1 MIVEQSKQIIAE
13 VNKAFIGKNDIIEK
27 VLMTIYTGGH
37 VLLQDCPGVGKT
49 TLALAFSKVLGLSS
63 RRIQFTPDTLPSD
76 ITGFTVFNRETN
88 RFEYRD
94 GAANCQLLLADEIN
108 RTSPKTQ
115 SALLEVMEERT
126 ITVDGET
133 HQLPAPFICIAT
145 QNPLGFSG
153 TQPLPE
159 SQLDR
164 FMVCLS
170 IGYPTLENQL
180 KIIQAQRYT
189 NPLLEMQPVT
199 NAQNVI
205 EVQNYLN
212 SVRMTDA
219 VLWKLSG
226 KADHLIMRQPSEP
239 THYHAIILMDLGME
253 QDGQS
258 VTRTELNGAAAVG
271 AALCQEM
278 IQQGA
283 AFCVALPYK
292 DELSVNEIGSMRE
305 FQKIQM
311 EWLGMPVQMNAGR
324 GMDYFVLQHMEEH
337 FTRLII
343 ISAGRYSKDIVSLAQ
358 RIGVTVLS
366 IVEDAGSTAGIVCSM
381 LAHRLK
387 DKYQLSV
394 LILLAPWPAAFVL
407 TSFRGCFEGL
417 KAWINLMITQWNK
430 VHEDSVALLSGNI
443 VQHDLWA
450 STVVI
455 ALLCGEVT
463 YFLITL
469 RKYGFCAL
477 YCILWVM
484 VQLFSSAF
492 SPAACIGLFVPVV
505 AVCISNQRTEMTHR
519 GLLWVAGL
527 TAVLVICAVAV
538 PQEDMLSMAKA
549 KSALK
554 LSLSNMRYGQP
565 TLPEGHVDEADQL
578 KANEN
583 EMFTVTSE
591 QKKIFISKAI
601 QADDI

>member
-1 MIVEQSKQIIAE
+1 MPESGDVVNLDENCFADSQVKMIFCYTMEQYLSAEMQLEQASGADDMEVKLLSKSREGYYYAE
-13 VNKAFIGKNDIIEK
+13 NKDGGDAVLITAPQDAESYDGTLTAMDGSAVTITSIGDGAFANCQSLKWVTLPESVDTIGYQAFVNCSGLQGVLIDTKERIVIGNRAWDGCGALRFVASNAMEGIMQDDYNPDIS
-27 VLMTIYTGGH
+27 
-37 VLLQDCPGVGKT
+37 DSN
-49 TLALAFSKVLGLSS
+49 ANALSS
-63 RRIQFTPDTLPSD
+63 SRYFFVPTNAEGYASNGIQFT
-76 ITGFTVFNRETN
+76 
-88 RFEYRD
+88 
-94 GAANCQLLLADEIN
+94 
-108 RTSPKTQ
+108 
-115 SALLEVMEERT
+115 EE
-126 ITVDGET
+126 
-133 HQLPAPFICIAT
+133 
-145 QNPLGFSG
+145 SG
-153 TQPLPE
+153 
-159 SQLDR
+159 
-164 FMVCLS
+164 VA
-170 IGYPTLENQL
+170 G
-180 KIIQAQRYT
+180 
-189 NPLLEMQPVT
+189 
-199 NAQNVI
+199 
-205 EVQNYLN
+205 
-212 SVRMTDA
+212 
-219 VLWKLSG
+219 
-226 KADHLIMRQPSEP
+226 
-239 THYHAIILMDLGME
+239 
-253 QDGQS
+253 
-258 VTRTELNGAAAVG
+258 
-271 AALCQEM
+271 
-278 IQQGA
+278 
-283 AFCVALPYK
+283 FCVALPYK
-292 DELSVNEIGSMRE
+292 DGLSVNEIGSMRE

-394 LILLAPWPAAFVL
+394 LILLAPWSAAFVL
-407 TSFRGCFEGL
+407 TGFRGCFEGL

-430 VHEDSVALLSGNI
+430 VHEDSIALLSGNI

-505 AVCISNQRTEMTHR
+505 AVYISNQRTEMNHR

-591 QKKIFISKAI
+591 QKKSLSQRLFRRTIYRRVLETFV
-601 QADDI
+601 QCRL